1 MYCHATSHYVRREQ
15 VEKNDN
21 IKKAYDMYIF
31 AQSQGRENR
40 NWELLE
46 ALMVATDKHS
56 DRFVTSELATVAEP
70 LEN

>member
-56 DRFVTSELATVAEP
+56 NFVPFDLATVAEP